1 MKFALTAFAAAAL
14 ATMTALP
21 AQAATIVN
29 LNGVANASL
38 TGTNCVKV
46 TLDAGT
52 YNLSF
57 LNSPN
62 LAFTRFSS
70 VAGCDGVLTVL
81 ARRSSAPGS
90 SSSLSRSSTWGAT
103 SSS

>member
-38 TGTNCVKV
+38 TGTNGVKV

-62 LAFTRFSS
+62 LQLGR
-70 VAGCDGVLTVL
+70 GL
-81 ARRSSAPGS
+81 RRRWQE
-90 SSSLSRSSTWGAT
+90 LRSGLGKQRALYHRRHDLPLR
-103 SSS
+103 